1 MVKADTMVQAHMD
14 DITKGREGEREGD
27 RERWEETERER
38 GEVLLTVAQTQHM
51 VQPTGSHG

>member
-1 MVKADTMVQAHMD
+1 MD